1 MEKDITVID
10 FEEFLEEATSEKI
23 RMNTLMADEGYI
35 DTSWDTVYGEAFY
48 KALLEVNH
56 GYRDGFS
63 FTPIPTMIRYWKIL
77 EKIISRSGQFTFSDA
92 DEYRISKHYGLC
104 GDWILRYDDNCIPC
118 PVAYINGDK
127 TNADRCCSRILQSMR
142 RVSGKN
148 REVFTKGMVQVLL
161 TLDHFGVDYLCEDNV
176 DTILAQTII
185 DMIR

>member
-1 MEKDITVID
+1 MEKDITVIN

-23 RMNTLMADEGYI
+23 RMNEYMADEGYV
-35 DTSWDTVYGEAFY
+35 DMSCDTVYGEAFY

-56 GYRDGFS
+56 GYRDGFN

-77 EKIISRSGQFTFSDA
+77 EKIISRSG
-92 DEYRISKHYGLC
+92 
-104 GDWILRYDDNCIPC
+104 DWILRYDDGCIPC

-127 TNADRCCSRILQSMR
+127 TNVDRCCSRILQSMR

-161 TLDHFGVDYLCEDNV
+161 TLDHFGVEYLCEDNV

-185 DMIR
+185 DMLR